1 MERISF
7 IKAATL
13 WKAEKARRIKAT
25 SLSAYSLTVQ
35 KHLEPRFLWLDD
47 ITTESVQRLAD
58 EELEAGNNLITVKG
72 IIKILKMI
80 IRFCEEQGW
89 MEERKYDVIF
99 PKREGKPN
107 PQVLPVEDEKR
118 LLAWLAEN
126 PTLPNIGLMIC
137 LCCGL
142 RIGEV
147 CGLKWEDIDCAN
159 RVLHVRRTVHRVY
172 NPDSPERRTELTVG
186 VPKTQGSRREGPL
199 PDKLAGMLNK
209 YSSKVSGRNY
219 LLSRKPWPL
228 DPQTFRYHFD
238 KATARLGLPHR
249 KVHSLRHTFATRC
262 AENNRDWKTLSALLG
277 HSDISTTLNL
287 YVHPSLEQK
296 RRCVADMMKGL

>member
-1 MERISF
+1 MEQISF

-13 WKAEKARRIKAT
+13 WKEEKARRIKAT
-25 SLSAYSLTVQ
+25 SLSAYSLTIN

-47 ITTESVQRLAD
+47 ITPQSVQSLAN
-58 EELEAGNNLITVKG
+58 EELEAGNNLVTVKG
-72 IIKILKMI
+72 IIKVLLMI
-80 IRFCEEQGW
+80 IRFCEEKGW
-89 MEERKYDVIF
+89 KEERKYGIIF
-99 PKREGKPN
+99 PKTVEKPD

-118 LLAWLAEN
+118 LLFWLAEN
-126 PTLPNIGLMIC
+126 PSLPNIGLLIC

-147 CGLKWEDIDCAN
+147 CGLKCEDIDLRN
-159 RVLHVRRTVHRVY
+159 RILHVRRTVHRIY
-172 NPDSPERRTELTVG
+172 HHDSVEKRSELTIG
-186 VPKTQGSRREGPL
+186 IPKTQGSKRDVPL
-199 PDKLAGMLNK
+199 PDLLAEVLLRQ
-209 YSSKVSGRNY
+209 SSSFHEHNY
-219 LLSRKPWPL
+219 LLSRRPWPL

-238 KATARLGLPHR
+238 RAAAKCGLPHR

-262 AENNRDWKTLSALLG
+262 AENNCDWKTLSALLG

-296 RRCVADMMKGL
+296 RRCVEEMMSRL